1 MNIKILIK
9 NKLELHNIYGFH
21 RKFTINYQLDT
32 ERNIH
37 VLSNNALTGGL
48 ATCWYSE
55 ISSKILCHESPSS
68 DFQTVEK
75 FFPLGVGKKNIEQI
89 VLLSPF
95 NSLKRAVLSLSD
107 LQVYLTQRL

>member
-48 ATCWYSE
+48 GWLPAG
-55 ISSKILCHESPSS
+55 ILKSAPRSYVMSHPAVIFKLWKNS
-68 DFQTVEK
+68 
-75 FFPLGVGKKNIEQI
+75 FP
-89 VLLSPF
+89 
-95 NSLKRAVLSLSD
+95 
-107 LQVYLTQRL
+107 